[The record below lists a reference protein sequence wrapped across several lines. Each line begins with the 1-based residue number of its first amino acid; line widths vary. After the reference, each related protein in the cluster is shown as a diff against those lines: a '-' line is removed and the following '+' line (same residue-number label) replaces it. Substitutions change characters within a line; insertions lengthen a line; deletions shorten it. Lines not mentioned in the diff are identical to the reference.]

1 MNDMSY
7 AQRPC
12 TSMCATES
20 YSCFVRWALRQSFAL
35 PAFSLCGEVLGDGDG
50 LGVVEEEGGG
60 AEVVDFAIES

>member
-35 PAFSLCGEVLGDGDG
+35 PAFSLCGEVGDGDG
-50 LGVVEEEGGG
+50 LGVVKEEGGG